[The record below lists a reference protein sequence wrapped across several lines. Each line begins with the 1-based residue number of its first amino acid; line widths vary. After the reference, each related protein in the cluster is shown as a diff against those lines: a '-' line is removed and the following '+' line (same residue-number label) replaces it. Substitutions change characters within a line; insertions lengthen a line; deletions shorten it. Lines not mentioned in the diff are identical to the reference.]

1 MFHKTALFVV
11 CSMVFSANLVA
22 SEIPPEQAKAFKRCV
37 SCHAAGGLDGG
48 DFGPKL
54 DDVFGR
60 LVGSVEGYRYS
71 SGLRKARDAG
81 MVWDAK
87 TLDAYIANPSKVI
100 RSPRSIITEP
110 SLNVPI
116 RSFGPCMSATI
127 AMGLP
132 SSPSSSRI
140 I

>member
-1 MFHKTALFVV
+1 MFLKTALVVV
-11 CSMVFSANLVA
+11 CTMVISSNLVA

-60 LVGSVEGYRYS
+60 LVGSVEGYKYS

-100 RSPRSIITEP
+100 RSPLKSIP
-110 SLNVPI
+110 GI
-116 RSFGPCMSATI
+116 RDATAREQIIAFLKALSASGNK
-127 AMGLP
+127 AAD
-132 SSPSSSRI
+132 
-140 I
+140 